1 MNDINEYNKEINNI
15 VNLLNK
21 LNIGIATDDNNNF
34 ISNLVLYDK
43 DIKDFVLFLEKVNKK
58 WLVI

>member
-1 MNDINEYNKEINNI
+1 MNDINDNI

-21 LNIGIATDDNNNF
+21 LNTGIVTDDNNNF

-58 WLVI
+58 

>member
-21 LNIGIATDDNNNF
+21 LNTGIVTDDNNNF

-58 WLVI
+58 

>member
-21 LNIGIATDDNNNF
+21 LNTGIVTDDNNNF

-43 DIKDFVLFLEKVNKK
+43 DIKDFVLFLEKVIKK

>member
-43 DIKDFVLFLEKVNKK
+43 DIKDFVLFLEKVIKK
-58 WLVI
+58 

>member
-21 LNIGIATDDNNNF
+21 LNTGIVTDDNNNF

-43 DIKDFVLFLEKVNKK
+43 DIKDFVLFLEKVYKK
-58 WLVI
+58 